1 MSGKL
6 SEVDKLLSKIN
17 QIYTDLGGEA
27 DPDFFDTA
35 QVKDKYERLR
45 VEVNRLISECESLL
59 NEKENLQNE
68 NDVTKVQQKYKVEEK
83 LDAKVNELNKKLA
96 ELEIEMKAQKKKASK
111 EDYSNKSQMLESL
124 NKRYLMIKNRYDG
137 NPIEEN
143 ELKENIDAIDK
154 LDQIL
159 VNQHGG
165 VERELYQE
173 EIDKMEEWEK
183 RKIEQDN
190 ALKGIHKG
198 IKELKVDAKEIGKEI
213 NNVGKAI
220 NATSK
225 QASSTQEKLETTNK
239 KLKDMLEKI
248 RGSDKIC
255 LDIVLICI
263 CLGLIAV
270 LYNLIKSQ
278 FYGKTETTPTPTP
291 TPVVTRFLFG

>member
-1 MSGKL
+1 MKL

-27 DPDFFDTA
+27 DPDFFDTT

-59 NEKENLQNE
+59 NEKETLQNE

-83 LDAKVNELNKKLA
+83 LDSKVDELNKKLA
-96 ELEIEMKAQKKKASK
+96 ELEIEMKAQKKKANK

-159 VNQHGG
+159 TKQTG

-183 RKIEQDN
+183 RKKEQDD
-190 ALKGIHKG
+190 ALKGIHTG
-198 IKELKVDAKEIGKEI
+198 IKQLKVDANEIGKEI

-220 NATSK
+220 KQTSK
-225 QASSTQEKLETTNK
+225 QADSTQEKLETTNK

-278 FYGKTETTPTPTP
+278 FFGKTETTPTPTP